1 VLVHGPYLVRHVAS
15 ENDSLALHG
24 DILKTT
30 HIEVFASQKFQ
41 SLSWNGRKLQA
52 SRTKYGSLKASI
64 AACNRTIDLP
74 RLENWK
80 VHDGLPEKLPSYN
93 DSSEAWVE
101 ANHMSTL
108 NPTKP
113 ETLPVLY
120 VDEYGFHNSFHLF
133 RGYFEGAATGV
144 DLALQGGLAF
154 GWTAW
159 LNGQFIGS
167 HFGNN
172 TVGTGNMSLSFSDA
186 ALVLSGTNVLL

>member
-1 VLVHGPYLVRHVAS
+1 VLVQGPYLVRHVAG
-15 ENDSLALHG
+15 EDDILALHG

-41 SLSWNGRKLQA
+41 SLSWNGRKLQT
-52 SRTKYGSLKASI
+52 SRTRYGSLKASI
-64 AACNRTIDLP
+64 AAFNGTINLP